1 MRTGN
6 FRVYTEEI
14 VGIKANCFVVFLSL
28 KHTNCSIGSS
38 WDRRGTW
45 NALEMEL
52 TKAHGMSSVRGEQVL
67 GMVNGGSHC
76 FLAVPLP

>member
-28 KHTNCSIGSS
+28 KHTDYGIGSS

-52 TKAHGMSSVRGEQVL
+52 TKAQGMSSVRG
-67 GMVNGGSHC
+67 GAGPDMVNGGSHC
-76 FLAVPLP
+76 FLAAPLP